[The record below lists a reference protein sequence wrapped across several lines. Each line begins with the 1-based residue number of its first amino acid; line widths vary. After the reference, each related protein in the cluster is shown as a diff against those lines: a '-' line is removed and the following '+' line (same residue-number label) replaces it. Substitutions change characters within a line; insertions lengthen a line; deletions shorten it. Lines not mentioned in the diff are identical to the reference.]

1 MSEMGGMK
9 PPGNFNPVGLE
20 VATSWQKW
28 SEQFDFYMKATEKD
42 TKGSDVQVAILLTL
56 LGAEAMDIY
65 RSFEWVT
72 AADKDDIEIVKA
84 KFKAYFTPRVNETY
98 ERYKFLKRKQE
109 QGETFESF
117 LTDLK
122 NLVSSCGY
130 HVEEKSKVL
139 RDQIVMG
146 VVSNV
151 VREKLLDQAALT
163 LNTAVDLCRSSEVT
177 GQLMMGMSATND
189 PIQPVHAVKQKGHRS
204 THTNRSDKHVHK
216 NNHKCCKY
224 CGKSHEPRKCQAYG
238 RFCNKCGMKN
248 HYANCCDNFSKNDNK
263 TPVHSVEHNNDN
275 THSIV
280 FSVIEQSTSKEWHAV
295 LDIGGRGLRAK
306 IDTGASCNV
315 ISINDYKILS
325 KAQPAQCIKCRTKLM
340 SYGGHN
346 LSVKGQVTYTAE
358 YKQKYYPIE
367 FVVVEEKAPALL
379 GLETCIELG
388 LVKRVNQVEKEESVL
403 DEFKDVFQGLGRLK
417 QKHSIRLKPEC
428 EPVIH
433 PARRVPYRLQEQFD
447 KTLSDMES
455 NKIITKVTEPTEWVN
470 PIVTVRKPSGA
481 LRICLDPLELN
492 KAIRWEHYSIPTPG
506 EIVAKLHGSKYFS
519 TLDATSGFLQIPL
532 DDASSYVTTFATPS
546 GRYRFLR
553 LSFGI
558 KSAPEVFHR
567 TIVEMFHDI
576 EGVETYIDDILIY
589 APTEEEHDRRLRA
602 VLQRCRDA
610 NLSLNKDKCVIK
622 TQELKYLG
630 HIISP
635 DGVKADPAKVVA
647 IVDMPVPESKED
659 VRRFIGL
666 INYVSKY
673 CPNLSSI
680 AAPLRDLTKKD
691 VVWSWDSNHQQAWLA
706 VKGLIKANVE
716 LKLFDP
722 TKPVVVTVD
731 ASQRGIGAALLQ
743 QGEPIEF
750 ASCSMTET
758 QQRYA
763 QIEKEFLAIQF
774 GLKRFHQYVY
784 GQRVVVE
791 TDHMPLLGIIKKP
804 ISQISPRL
812 QRMRLRIDPYD
823 YELVYRPGSELV
835 LAELC
840 ELTAQDESLQLIV
853 AWYVR
858 KGWPE
863 HKKLC
868 PDLIKPYWNVR
879 HELSEHEG
887 MLFRGEQI
895 VVPYAYQ
902 KRALTC
908 LHTGHLGIVKCTERA
923 KTTLY
928 WPGYVRDIQE
938 MVERCSRCQANRNV
952 SAHEPLIPTPVPEY
966 PFQKVGADLFTLDG
980 VTYLL
985 TVDYYSK
992 WLSIAPLHDTKSID
1006 VIRELKRIFADFG
1019 SPEILVTDGGP
1030 QFGSH
1035 EFRRFASDWLVQHT
1049 MSSPAYPRSNGQAE
1063 RMVQTAKNLLR
1074 KCSQDNTDYQQG
1086 LLALRDTP
1094 IANNLPSPAELL
1106 QGRRLR
1112 GNLPIVTVAKR
1123 FPKGYNRKLVRDNFE
1138 TRATTTKAYHDRKAG
1153 NAKPVLKPGD
1163 RVRARIQGSWTPAMI
1178 IDLSDKPR
1186 SYIIRMNNG
1195 TEMRRNNHDLRLS
1208 REEIVSNEPSH
1219 NTRRASQEMTV
1230 TVDPPPEPAISVPN
1244 SQSVEFTPPVENST
1258 PYITRSGRECKKPAR
1273 FMD

>member
-1 MSEMGGMK
+1 M
-9 PPGNFNPVGLE
+9 
-20 VATSWQKW
+20 
-28 SEQFDFYMKATEKD
+28 
-42 TKGSDVQVAILLTL
+42 
-56 LGAEAMDIY
+56 
-65 RSFEWVT
+65 
-72 AADKDDIEIVKA
+72 
-84 KFKAYFTPRVNETY
+84 
-98 ERYKFLKRKQE
+98 
-109 QGETFESF
+109 
-117 LTDLK
+117 
-122 NLVSSCGY
+122 
-130 HVEEKSKVL
+130 
-139 RDQIVMG
+139 
-146 VVSNV
+146 
-151 VREKLLDQAALT
+151 
-163 LNTAVDLCRSSEVT
+163 
-177 GQLMMGMSATND
+177 
-189 PIQPVHAVKQKGHRS
+189 
-204 THTNRSDKHVHK
+204 
-216 NNHKCCKY
+216 
-224 CGKSHEPRKCQAYG
+224 
-238 RFCNKCGMKN
+238 
-248 HYANCCDNFSKNDNK
+248 
-263 TPVHSVEHNNDN
+263 
-275 THSIV
+275 
-280 FSVIEQSTSKEWHAV
+280 
-295 LDIGGRGLRAK
+295 
-306 IDTGASCNV
+306 
-315 ISINDYKILS
+315 
-325 KAQPAQCIKCRTKLM
+325 
-340 SYGGHN
+340 
-346 LSVKGQVTYTAE
+346 
-358 YKQKYYPIE
+358 
-367 FVVVEEKAPALL
+367 
-379 GLETCIELG
+379 
-388 LVKRVNQVEKEESVL
+388 KRVNQVEKEESVL

-417 QKHSIRLKPEC
+417 QKHSIILKPEC

-455 NKIITKVTEPTEWVN
+455 NKSITKITEPTEWVN
-470 PIVTVRKPSGA
+470 PIVTVRKPPGA

-492 KAIRWEHYSIPTPG
+492 KAIRREHYSIPTPG

-532 DDASSYVTTFATPS
+532 DDASSYVITFATPS
-546 GRYRFLR
+546 GRYRFLC
-553 LSFGI
+553 LPFGI

-635 DGVKADPAKVVA
+635 DGVKADPAKVAA

-666 INYVSKY
+666 INYLSKY

-680 AAPLRDLTKKD
+680 AAPLRDLMKKD
-691 VVWSWDSNHQQAWLA
+691 VGWSWNSNHQQAWLA
-706 VKGLIKANVE
+706 VQGLIKANVE

-763 QIEKEFLAIQF
+763 QIENEFLAIQF

-835 LAELC
+835 LADALSRASLRDNDIDVNDNEYVNTVYVESTTQSCRKELC
-840 ELTAQDESLQLIV
+840 ELTAQDESLQLI

-863 HKKLC
+863 HNKLC

-908 LHTGHLGIVKCTERA
+908 LHTGHLGTVKCTEGA

-985 TVDYYSK
+985 NVDYYSK
-992 WLSIAPLHDTKSID
+992 WLYIAPLHDTKSID

-1049 MSSPAYPRSNGQAE
+1049 MSSPAYSRSNGQPE

-1123 FPKGYNRKLVRDNFE
+1123 FPKGYSSVNVNDVLDALKDIKLGKHDGKYSLTSDHVVNSSRRFLVILSILMSSMLVHGYNAADLLSSTIISIPKDARGDMSRSDNYRGIALCNSICKIFDIILMKKCSDVLCTSDQQFAFKANHSTTLCTGILMETATHFVNNNSCVYSCFLDASKAFDKVHYGKLFNLMLKRGVPSVIVRFILDGYIRQRMCAQWERHTSRSFHVCNGVKQGAVISPILFAVYYDE
-1138 TRATTTKAYHDRKAG
+1138 LI
-1153 NAKPVLKPGD
+1153 AKL
-1163 RVRARIQGSWTPAMI
+1163 A
-1178 IDLSDKPR
+1178 
-1186 SYIIRMNNG
+1186 
-1195 TEMRRNNHDLRLS
+1195 
-1208 REEIVSNEPSH
+1208 
-1219 NTRRASQEMTV
+1219 
-1230 TVDPPPEPAISVPN
+1230 
-1244 SQSVEFTPPVENST
+1244 
-1258 PYITRSGRECKKPAR
+1258 RSGYGCVSLSILSVHYR
-1273 FMD
+1273 MQTI